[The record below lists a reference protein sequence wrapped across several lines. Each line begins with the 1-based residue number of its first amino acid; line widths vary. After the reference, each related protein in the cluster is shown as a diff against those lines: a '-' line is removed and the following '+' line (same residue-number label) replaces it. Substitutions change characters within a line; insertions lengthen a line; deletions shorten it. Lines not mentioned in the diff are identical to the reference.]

1 MQIKDIIESY
11 LNQVEEHQEK
21 ILNEEKTTLL
31 LNNFYKNSIDE
42 LKNILEKD
50 IKQAEKCLKEEV
62 IKSLTSNL
70 DIINKNIKEVVKLV
84 NKSIKD
90 MVINSYSNYLF
101 NTSILDSLIKEC
113 KNKINLINNLD
124 KDFLKKYD
132 AIFELFLY
140 NLSIKY
146 DLKGEVNTYN
156 LVNKTMNQ
164 NKRILFDNLKVVE
177 DEVKTNLLDN
187 YEHYLNLFINDIMVV
202 KDGINKKNQNLL
214 ISYQQKQI
222 EENILITT
230 NEKVKELS
238 KKITTILDNCH
249 DKILKLEK
257 GRNTKDKMSEEE
269 DLKTYLIN
277 FTNTLF
283 DKSQNTLLK
292 INLVTSTTKEDLEKN
307 IEKYQELVYKI
318 CDFYYNFDRPFS
330 LYKKTMLNRTY
341 FLPTSTCLNISNL
354 IENAKNEIITEIRK
368 NIIRLFEDN
377 INLMNKTSYK
387 RLMLE
392 QKLNNYYKVLNQD
405 EVEKLLK

>member
-1 MQIKDIIESY
+1 MQVKDIIESY
-11 LNQVEEHQEK
+11 LKQIEEYQNK
-21 ILNEEKTTLL
+21 ILNDEKTSLL
-31 LNNFYKNSIDE
+31 INNFYNNSIDE
-42 LKNILEKD
+42 LQNIIGKD
-50 IKQAEKCLKEEV
+50 IKQIEKYLKEEV
-62 IKSLTSNL
+62 VKSLTSNL
-70 DIINKNIKEVVKLV
+70 NEMNKNIKGITNLL

-90 MVINSYSNYLF
+90 MVVNSYSNYLF
-101 NTSILDSLIKEC
+101 NMSIFDSLIKES
-113 KNKINLINNLD
+113 KSKISLINNLD
-124 KDFLKKYD
+124 KEFLKKYD
-132 AIFELFLY
+132 DIFELFLY
-140 NLSIKY
+140 NISIKY

-164 NKRILFDNLKVVE
+164 NKKILFDNLKIVE
-177 DEVKTNLLDN
+177 DELKISLLDN
-187 YEHYLNLFINDIMVV
+187 YEHYLNLFINDIMIV

-214 ISYQQKQI
+214 VLYQEKYVEQ
-222 EENILITT
+222 NVLITT

-249 DKILKLEK
+249 NKILKLEK
-257 GRNTKDKMSEEE
+257 GRNTKDKITEED

-292 INLVTSTTKEDLEKN
+292 INLITSTTKEELEKN
-307 IEKYQELVYKI
+307 IEKYQELIYKI

-354 IENAKNEIITEIRK
+354 IENAKDEIITEIRK

-377 INLMNKTSYK
+377 INLMNKLSYK

-392 QKLNNYYKVLNQD
+392 QKLNNYYKVLTQD
-405 EVEKLLK
+405 EIEKLLK